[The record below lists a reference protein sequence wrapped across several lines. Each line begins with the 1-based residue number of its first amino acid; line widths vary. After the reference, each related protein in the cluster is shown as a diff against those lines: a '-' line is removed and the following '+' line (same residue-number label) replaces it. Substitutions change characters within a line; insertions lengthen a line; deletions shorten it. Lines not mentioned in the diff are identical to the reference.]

1 MQILEMTFTVD
12 HRGGMKIPAPV
23 LTKMGLEAG
32 DHVRVAY
39 LTHDGASNTFC
50 ELMLLPDAV
59 DETVSD
65 RTNVIQIPEEL
76 MRQAG
81 ILQDA
86 DLQITC
92 LDGCIVISR
101 DTGLQP
107 EELYPMLKNL
117 QVAEALASM
126 LPEEAPQALA
136 KLEQTIGSIQKGAEQ
151 DG

>member
-23 LTKMGLEAG
+23 LAKMGLAAG

-39 LTHDGASNTFC
+39 LTHDGVSNTFC

-59 DETVSD
+59 DETGSN

-76 MRQAG
+76 MRQAS

-101 DTGLQP
+101 DTGLQLG
-107 EELYPMLKNL
+107 ELYPILENL
-117 QVAEALASM
+117 QVAEAIASM
-126 LPEEAPQALA
+126 LPGEARQALA
-136 KLEQTIGSIQKGAEQ
+136 KLEQTIGRIQRGAEQ

>member
-39 LTHDGASNTFC
+39 LTHDGVSNTFC

-65 RTNVIQIPEEL
+65 RTNVVQIPEEL

-81 ILQDA
+81 IPQDA

-107 EELYPMLKNL
+107 EELYPILENL
-117 QVAEALASM
+117 QVAEALVSM
-126 LPEEAPQALA
+126 LPGETPQALA

>member
-39 LTHDGASNTFC
+39 LTHDGVSNTFC

-65 RTNVIQIPEEL
+65 RTNVVQIPEEL

-81 ILQDA
+81 IPGTPYD
-86 DLQITC
+86 
-92 LDGCIVISR
+92 
-101 DTGLQP
+101 
-107 EELYPMLKNL
+107 
-117 QVAEALASM
+117 
-126 LPEEAPQALA
+126 
-136 KLEQTIGSIQKGAEQ
+136 
-151 DG
+151 